1 VGTLRAG
8 RPHLSTPAGAPHL
21 PAMTDADVMTVFD
34 RRRVRLHRER
44 AARGDWAKAGFL
56 FEEVAERLA
65 DRLLDVN
72 RTFPTALDLGCR
84 GGELGRR
91 ILGRKGVER
100 VVSCDLAPGFAA
112 RAAAGTGGPAAAADE
127 ELLPFRDE
135 AFDLVVSNLSLH
147 WANDLPGALIQANRA
162 LRPDGLFLGA
172 ILGGETL
179 FELRRA
185 LMEAEE
191 EVAGGFAPRISPF
204 AEVRDAGSLLQRAG
218 FALPVVDTDVIEV
231 SYRDALAL
239 MRDLRA
245 MGETDAGLQG
255 RRGVPPRLLF
265 PAAAARYAA
274 LFGEPDGRVAATFQ
288 VLYLAGWAP
297 HASQQRPARRGSG
310 QARLADALGA
320 TERSAGEKAGR

>member
-1 VGTLRAG
+1 
-8 RPHLSTPAGAPHL
+8 
-21 PAMTDADVMTVFD
+21 MTDADAMTVFD

-72 RTFPTALDLGCR
+72 RSFPLALDLGCR

-91 ILGRKGVER
+91 VLGRRGVER
-100 VVSCDLAPGFAA
+100 VVSCDLAVGFAA
-112 RAAAGTGGPAAAADE
+112 RAAAGVGPAVAADE
-127 ELLPFRDE
+127 EFLPFRDA

-162 LRPDGLFLGA
+162 LKPDGLFLGA

-191 EVAGGFAPRISPF
+191 EVAGGFSPRMSPF
-204 AEVRDAGSLLQRAG
+204 AEVRDAGALLQRAG

-255 RRGVPPRLLF
+255 RGGIPPRMLF

-274 LFGEPDGRVAATFQ
+274 LFGGGDGRVTATFQ

-297 HASQQRPARRGSG
+297 HESQQRPARRGSG
-310 QARLADALGA
+310 TARLADALGA
-320 TERSAGEKAGR
+320 TERPAGEKAGR